1 MIKEYVSKIT
11 IGLLTIGFGIVL
23 ATAPV
28 SALGEGGAPAGISAA
43 RGDNTPSNLANGDS
57 SIIRRAINIMLF
69 GVGVLSVVM
78 LIFGGF
84 RYVISGGKKESVTN
98 AKNTI
103 LYAIIGL
110 LVARIVQESL
120 PNSLRPLGYL
130 PTLFPANTPTT
141 PQPTYSSR

>member
-1 MIKEYVSKIT
+1 MVKGYISKIIT
-11 IGLLTIGFGIVL
+11 GLLTIGFGVAL
-23 ATAPV
+23 VTAPV
-28 SALGEGGAPAGISAA
+28 SALGEGGAPAGINAA
-43 RGDNTPSNLANGDS
+43 RGDNTPSNLVNGDS
-57 SIIRRAINIMLF
+57 SIVRRAINIMLF

-110 LVARIVQESL
+110 LIAVFAYAII
-120 PNSLRPLGYL
+120 NFILGAAL
-130 PTLFPANTPTT
+130 SGGSTT
-141 PQPTYSSR
+141 NV

>member
-1 MIKEYVSKIT
+1 MVKGYISKIIT
-11 IGLLTIGFGIVL
+11 GLLTVGFGVAL
-23 ATAPV
+23 VTAPV
-28 SALGEGGAPAGISAA
+28 SALGEGGAPAGINAA
-43 RGDNTPSNLANGDS
+43 RGDNTPSNLVNGDS
-57 SIIRRAINIMLF
+57 SIVRRAINIMLF

-110 LVARIVQESL
+110 LVAVFAYAIINFILGAALSGGSTTNVSL
-120 PNSLRPLGYL
+120 FTDSHRDIL
-130 PTLFPANTPTT
+130 A
-141 PQPTYSSR
+141 S

>member
-1 MIKEYVSKIT
+1 MVKGYISKI
-11 IGLLTIGFGIVL
+11 IAGLLTIGFGVAL
-23 ATAPV
+23 VTAPV
-28 SALGEGGAPAGISAA
+28 SALGEGGAPAGVNAA
-43 RGDNTPSNLANGDS
+43 RGDNTPSYLVNGDS
-57 SIIRRAINIMLF
+57 SIVRRAINIMLF

-110 LVARIVQESL
+110 LVAVFAYAII
-120 PNSLRPLGYL
+120 NFILGAAL
-130 PTLFPANTPTT
+130 SGGSTT
-141 PQPTYSSR
+141 NV

>member
-1 MIKEYVSKIT
+1 MIKGYISKIIT
-11 IGLLTIGFGIVL
+11 GLLTIGFGVAL
-23 ATAPV
+23 VTAPV
-28 SALGEGGAPAGISAA
+28 SALGEGGAPAGINAA
-43 RGDNTPSNLANGDS
+43 RGDNTPSNLVNGDS
-57 SIIRRAINIMLF
+57 SIVRRAINIMLF

-110 LVARIVQESL
+110 LVAVFAYAII
-120 PNSLRPLGYL
+120 NFILGAAL
-130 PTLFPANTPTT
+130 SGGSTT
-141 PQPTYSSR
+141 NV

>member
-1 MIKEYVSKIT
+1 MVKGYISKIIT
-11 IGLLTIGFGIVL
+11 GLLTIGFGVAL
-23 ATAPV
+23 VTAPV
-28 SALGEGGAPAGISAA
+28 SALGEGGAPAGINAA
-43 RGDNTPSNLANGDS
+43 RGDNTPSNLVNGDS
-57 SIIRRAINIMLF
+57 SIVRRAINIMLF

-110 LVARIVQESL
+110 LVAVFAYAII
-120 PNSLRPLGYL
+120 NFILGAAL
-130 PTLFPANTPTT
+130 SGGSTT
-141 PQPTYSSR
+141 NV

>member
-1 MIKEYVSKIT
+1 MVKGYISKII
-11 IGLLTIGFGIVL
+11 IGLLTIGFGVAL
-23 ATAPV
+23 VTAPV
-28 SALGEGGAPAGISAA
+28 SALGEGGAPAGINAA
-43 RGDNTPSNLANGDS
+43 RGDNTPSNLVNGDS
-57 SIIRRAINIMLF
+57 SIVRRAINIMLF

-110 LVARIVQESL
+110 LVAVFAYAII
-120 PNSLRPLGYL
+120 NFILGAAL
-130 PTLFPANTPTT
+130 SGGSTT
-141 PQPTYSSR
+141 NV

>member
-1 MIKEYVSKIT
+1 MVKGYISKIIT
-11 IGLLTIGFGIVL
+11 GLLTIGFGVAL
-23 ATAPV
+23 VTAPV
-28 SALGEGGAPAGISAA
+28 SALGEGGAPAGINAA
-43 RGDNTPSNLANGDS
+43 RGDNTPSHLANGDS
-57 SIIRRAINIMLF
+57 SIVRRAINIMLF

-110 LVARIVQESL
+110 LVAVFAYAII
-120 PNSLRPLGYL
+120 NFILGAAL
-130 PTLFPANTPTT
+130 SGGSTT
-141 PQPTYSSR
+141 NV

>member
-1 MIKEYVSKIT
+1 MVKGYISKIIT
-11 IGLLTIGFGIVL
+11 GLLTIGFGVAL
-23 ATAPV
+23 VTAPV
-28 SALGEGGAPAGISAA
+28 SALGEGGAPAGVNAA
-43 RGDNTPSNLANGDS
+43 RGDNTPSNLVNGDS
-57 SIIRRAINIMLF
+57 SIVRRAINIMLF

-110 LVARIVQESL
+110 LVAVFAYAII
-120 PNSLRPLGYL
+120 NFILGAAL
-130 PTLFPANTPTT
+130 SGRSTT
-141 PQPTYSSR
+141 NV

>member
-1 MIKEYVSKIT
+1 MVKGYISKI
-11 IGLLTIGFGIVL
+11 IAGLLTIGFGVAL
-23 ATAPV
+23 VAAPV
-28 SALGEGGAPAGISAA
+28 SALGEGGAPAGVNAA
-43 RGDNTPSNLANGDS
+43 RGDNTPSNLVNGDS
-57 SIIRRAINIMLF
+57 SIVRRAINIMLF

-110 LVARIVQESL
+110 LVAVFAYAII
-120 PNSLRPLGYL
+120 NFILGAAL
-130 PTLFPANTPTT
+130 SGGSTT
-141 PQPTYSSR
+141 NV

>member
-1 MIKEYVSKIT
+1 MVKEYISKII
-11 IGLLTIGFGIVL
+11 IGLLTIGFGVAL
-23 ATAPV
+23 VTAPV
-28 SALGEGGAPAGISAA
+28 SALGEGGAPAGVNAA
-43 RGDNTPSNLANGDS
+43 RGDNTPSNLVNGDS
-57 SIIRRAINIMLF
+57 SIVRRAINIMLF

-110 LVARIVQESL
+110 LVAVFAYAII
-120 PNSLRPLGYL
+120 NFILGAAL
-130 PTLFPANTPTT
+130 SGGSTT
-141 PQPTYSSR
+141 NV

>member
-1 MIKEYVSKIT
+1 MVKGYISKIIT
-11 IGLLTIGFGIVL
+11 GLLTIGFGVAL
-23 ATAPV
+23 VTAPV
-28 SALGEGGAPAGISAA
+28 SALGEGGAPAGVNAA
-43 RGDNTPSNLANGDS
+43 RGDNTPSNLVNGDS
-57 SIIRRAINIMLF
+57 SIVRRAINIMLF

-110 LVARIVQESL
+110 LIAVFAYAII
-120 PNSLRPLGYL
+120 NFILGAAL
-130 PTLFPANTPTT
+130 SGGSTT
-141 PQPTYSSR
+141 NV

>member
-1 MIKEYVSKIT
+1 MVKGYISKI
-11 IGLLTIGFGIVL
+11 IAGLLTIGFGVAL
-23 ATAPV
+23 VTAPV
-28 SALGEGGAPAGISAA
+28 SALGEGGAPAGVNAA
-43 RGDNTPSNLANGDS
+43 RGDNTPSNLVNGDS
-57 SIIRRAINIMLF
+57 SIVRRAINIMLF

-110 LVARIVQESL
+110 LIAVFAYAII
-120 PNSLRPLGYL
+120 NFILGAAL
-130 PTLFPANTPTT
+130 SGGSTT
-141 PQPTYSSR
+141 NV

>member
-1 MIKEYVSKIT
+1 M
-11 IGLLTIGFGIVL
+11 
-23 ATAPV
+23 TAPV
-28 SALGEGGAPAGISAA
+28 SALGEGGAPAGVNAA
-43 RGDNTPSNLANGDS
+43 RGDNTPSNLVNGDS
-57 SIIRRAINIMLF
+57 SIVRRAINIMLF

-110 LVARIVQESL
+110 LVAVFAYAII
-120 PNSLRPLGYL
+120 NFILGAAL
-130 PTLFPANTPTT
+130 SGGSTT
-141 PQPTYSSR
+141 HV